1 MKLNAN
7 EIAFGLKTTKFQ
19 YVKICASKV
28 NQEEFHECILIFL
41 SYIVIRLRK
50 YVCWLK
56 RVEL

>member
-28 NQEEFHECILIFL
+28 NQEEFHECILICF
-41 SYIVIRLRK
+41 SYIVIRLK
-50 YVCWLK
+50 KMCAG
-56 RVEL
+56 